1 MPLNGRLGLGRA
13 GGNIPPDTWPRPYAV
28 GYGSPDFKYMQKSDP
43 VPDMQSGQMMAP
55 NHMSSGHEVRD
66 IRSGS
71 TGVEWD
77 T

>member
-1 MPLNGRLGLGRA
+1 MPLSGRHGLGRR
-13 GGNIPPDTWPRPYAV
+13 GGNTPQATWPLAYAV
-28 GYGSPDFKYMQKSDP
+28 GYGSPDFKYMEKSDP
-43 VPDMQSGQMMAP
+43 GSHTQNGQTMARD
-55 NHMSSGHEVRD
+55 HMSSGHEVTD